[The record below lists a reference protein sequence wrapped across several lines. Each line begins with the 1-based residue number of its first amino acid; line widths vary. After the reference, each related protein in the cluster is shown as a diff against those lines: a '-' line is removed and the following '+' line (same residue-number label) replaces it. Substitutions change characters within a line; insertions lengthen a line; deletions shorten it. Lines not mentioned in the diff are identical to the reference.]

1 MIEIVLITILA
12 IWITIEL
19 IVKKIVTDVN
29 SRFQWLITKKDETP
43 VLSKKGLE
51 KFFKH
56 GYDQEL
62 GWNRKPN
69 TFHEEVGKHGKTF
82 WNIDKNGYRK
92 NPFDGKNDIKI
103 SCYGDSFTF
112 GRQVNDN
119 ETWEYFLSK
128 LTDSKILNFGVG
140 NYGIDQSL
148 LKLKNEF
155 SKNPTEIVI
164 LGVVPDTIERIL
176 SVWKH
181 YYEYGN
187 TFGFKPRYKISNNNL
202 ELIKN
207 VIDEKSKFHSYKNY
221 LKEIQ
226 ENDFFY
232 KNKFKKE
239 IICFPYS
246 IRILKNFK
254 RNIGII
260 SKTYKKN
267 QPMEI
272 IMKKNLEWRIK
283 LYDEKFATNLLEK
296 IILEYVNFSKQSNFK
311 PIFIFLPQKDDIL
324 FIKNNFHFYKNTV
337 KKIRNIQDLIYI
349 DILQELL
356 EYENLDELYSEDSE
370 YGGHYSVLGN
380 EVVAKIIHK
389 KLNAKVNTGS
399 SNS

>member
-1 MIEIVLITILA
+1 MIEIVLITILG
-12 IWITIEL
+12 IWIIIEL
-19 IVKKIVTDVN
+19 IIKKIVTDIN
-29 SRFQWLITKKDETP
+29 SRFQWLIIKKDETP
-43 VLSKKGLE
+43 VLSKTGLE
-51 KFFKH
+51 NFFKH

-69 TFHEEVGKHGKTF
+69 TFHEEIGKHGKTL
-82 WNIDKNGYRK
+82 WNIDENGYRE
-92 NPFDGKNDIKI
+92 NPFNGKNDIKI

-140 NYGIDQSL
+140 NYGVDQSL

-207 VIDEKSKFHSYKNY
+207 FIDEKSKFYNYKNY

-239 IICFPYS
+239 IISFPYS

-260 SKTYKKN
+260 SRTYKKN

-283 LYDEKFATNLLEK
+283 LYNEKFATNLLEK
-296 IILEYVNFSKQSNFK
+296 IILEYVNFSKQANFK

-324 FIKNNFHFYKNTV
+324 FIKNNFHYYKNTV

-380 EVVAKIIHK
+380 EIVAKIIHK
-389 KLNAKVNTGS
+389 KIKC
-399 SNS
+399 